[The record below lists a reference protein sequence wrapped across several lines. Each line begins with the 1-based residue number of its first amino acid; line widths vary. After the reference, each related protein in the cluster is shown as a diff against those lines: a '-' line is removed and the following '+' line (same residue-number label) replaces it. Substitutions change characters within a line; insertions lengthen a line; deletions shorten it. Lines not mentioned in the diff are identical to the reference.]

1 MPSRQINIG
10 LDRFEK
16 EGCREKAKCS
26 PYWRVNILKP
36 EVNIFM
42 KMFTLEKC
50 SPRVNILDLEVNI
63 LDLEGEHFEFGG

>member
-1 MPSRQINIG
+1 M
-10 LDRFEK
+10 
-16 EGCREKAKCS
+16 
-26 PYWRVNILKP
+26 NILKP